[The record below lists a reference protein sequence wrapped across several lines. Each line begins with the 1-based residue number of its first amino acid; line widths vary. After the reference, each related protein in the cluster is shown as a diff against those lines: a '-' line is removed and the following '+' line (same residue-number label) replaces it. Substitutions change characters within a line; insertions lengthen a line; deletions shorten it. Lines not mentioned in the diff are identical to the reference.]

1 MNVDYAHA
9 VKKRDHHEFLGG
21 LALSGL
27 LGSEGSSM
35 LPLGTLSLGLW
46 VITIDPAFIAGYQ
59 GSELMSSTISLLS
72 LQRLSL

>member
-27 LGSEGSSM
+27 LGSGRSSM
-35 LPLGTLSLGLW
+35 LPLGTLALGHNNR
-46 VITIDPAFIAGYQ
+46 
-59 GSELMSSTISLLS
+59 SSFHRKLPGHQEFGDLN
-72 LQRLSL
+72 